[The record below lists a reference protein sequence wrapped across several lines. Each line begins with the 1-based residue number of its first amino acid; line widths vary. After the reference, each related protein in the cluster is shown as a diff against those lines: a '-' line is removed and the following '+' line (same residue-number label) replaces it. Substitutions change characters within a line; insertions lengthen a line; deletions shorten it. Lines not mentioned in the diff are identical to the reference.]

1 MSKDEMIQAAMET
14 LQKLYFEDVEFI
26 CGFISRF
33 ARKKGLK

>member
-1 MSKDEMIQAAMET
+1 MSKEDMIQAAVET
-14 LQKLYFEDVEFI
+14 LRKLYFEDVEFI